1 MLADESFLCCWESA
15 LLKGAHR
22 PRAFF
27 WWGARRREVSG
38 TSGMPH
44 GRTRGS
50 FCIVF
55 ECKERVYSRQPNKK

>member
-27 WWGARRREVSG
+27 WWGARRRQVSG
-38 TSGMPH
+38 TNGMPY
-44 GRTRGS
+44 GRIRGS
-50 FCIVF
+50 FFI
-55 ECKERVYSRQPNKK
+55 NMAKKDYI